1 MYYVCSLCILTTI
14 LSNNYHGKWDW
25 PCLQTYN
32 LQTDLPMPQHNVCC
46 TTTLCVLTDYYSS
59 NCFIADMIALNQPS
73 PVSNLI
79 PTNKVDTDVNNDDNF
94 QSFVNHRKHN
104 HSATKIC
111 DANATTTQ
119 VQLKF
124 HQII

>member
-1 MYYVCSLCILTTI
+1 MDYPYPNRMFFVPPHAASSLKHC
-14 LSNNYHGKWDW
+14 
-25 PCLQTYN
+25 
-32 LQTDLPMPQHNVCC
+32 
-46 TTTLCVLTDYYSS
+46 SS
-59 NCFIADMIALNQPS
+59 NYFNSDMIALNQPS
-73 PVSNLI
+73 SVSNLI
-79 PTNKVDTDVNNDDNF
+79 PTNTVDTYVNNDDNS

-111 DANATTTQ
+111 DTNATTIQ